1 MVTITLEENDAK
13 YLGAVMASWRNEY
26 EEASDHMSLMLQ
38 DLEEGLEPEKKWG
51 LAPEEKWDEPT
62 IIRHLKANDEAI
74 EVINKVLDQ
83 IGTPTVL

>member
-13 YLGAVMASWRNEY
+13 YFGAVMASWRNEY
-26 EEASDHMSLMLQ
+26 EEASDRMSLMLQ
-38 DLEEGLEPEKKWG
+38 DLKDGLE
-51 LAPEEKWDEPT
+51 PEEKWDEPT

-74 EVINKVLDQ
+74 EVLNKVLDQ

>member
-1 MVTITLEENDAK
+1 MVTVTLEDNDAK

-38 DLEEGLEPEKKWG
+38 DLEDGLEPE
-51 LAPEEKWDEPT
+51 AKWDGPT
-62 IIRHLKANDEAI
+62 IIRRLKANDEAI
-74 EVINKVLDQ
+74 EVLNKVLDQ

>member
-13 YLGAVMASWRNEY
+13 YLGAVMAAWRNDY
-26 EEASDHMSLMLQ
+26 EEASDRMSLMLQ
-38 DLEEGLEPEKKWG
+38 DLKDGLT
-51 LAPEEKWDEPT
+51 PEENWNEPT
-62 IIRHLKANDEAI
+62 IIHNLKANDEAI